1 MGYTCHMDDI
11 RHIRCSESDAIK
23 IIDEMAD
30 EPYKRIFGERSDDG
44 TWHLARIDDATWAC
58 VMCDSF
64 NPWEENP
71 AKRCTKG
78 HCLDADDDCPSR
90 TTVEVDEIYGEESDE
105 EHRWLSM
112 DDLDLEPPTMKTF
125 EEAYEDYEVAR
136 LRANL
141 CLNDPDSY
149 SIEEKAVICRE
160 MQDTQFAL
168 DEAMKLDIRT
178 WPPVLQESF
187 IKKIADDVRDETWW
201 WRFLME

>member
-1 MGYTCHMDDI
+1 
-11 RHIRCSESDAIK
+11 
-23 IIDEMAD
+23 MAL
-30 EPYKRIFGERSDDG
+30 DG
-44 TWHLARIDDATWAC
+44 
-58 VMCDSF
+58 
-64 NPWEENP
+64 
-71 AKRCTKG
+71 
-78 HCLDADDDCPSR
+78 
-90 TTVEVDEIYGEESDE
+90 
-105 EHRWLSM
+105 
-112 DDLDLEPPTMKTF
+112 DLDLEPPTMKTF

-168 DEAMKLDIRT
+168 DEAMKRDIRT